1 MCGIAGYLGQKII
14 NPTIIEHTLNLM
26 KHRGPDSDGKF
37 IDRDQNLNR
46 IFLHSRLSIIDLKDQ
61 SNQPFEDEKYIL
73 IYNGE
78 IYNYLEIKEDLKKKG
93 HKFKTDSD
101 TEVLLKSY
109 IEYKEEC

>member
-1 MCGIAGYLGQKII
+1 MWNSWIFRSKII

-78 IYNYLEIKEDLKKKG
+78 IYNYLEIKEDLKKR
-93 HKFKTDSD
+93 
-101 TEVLLKSY
+101 VINLKQVQIPRY
-109 IEYKEEC
+109 Y

>member
-46 IFLHSRLSIIDLKDQ
+46 IFALKAKYNRSKDQ
-61 SNQPFEDEKYIL
+61 SNQYFEDEKYIL

-78 IYNYLEIKEDLKKKG
+78 IYNYLEIKEDLKKEG
-93 HKFKTDSD
+93 S
-101 TEVLLKSY
+101 
-109 IEYKEEC
+109 